1 MSENE
6 EPEEQPEEEP
16 IEEPT
21 QPIMVST
28 PRVGAPK
35 NKGGRPKKKMGA
47 KATVSRVSNP
57 GPIQRAPVQEDDV
70 TANDRATLMNIADV
84 IGASRQK
91 QMNTATAQSMM
102 ADLASITSG
111 LSDEAMRH
119 LANTEEFH
127 ATFQRLSKTAG
138 RSPGTPVF
146 DEKGRELYRE
156 PWTYEAM
163 CKTYEMFRWMPPRD
177 DIIEVN
183 GVAVQVWEGREA
195 VGPKVFYDIQM
206 QSIEAERQ
214 LGRSHHDVLA
224 NGPLRYADDVSV
236 GIGWHKMTTEELLA
250 QPGNREV

>member
-6 EPEEQPEEEP
+6 EPAEEP
-16 IEEPT
+16 VEEPA
-21 QPIMVST
+21 QPVMVST
-28 PRVGAPK
+28 PRSPVK
-35 NKGGRPKKKMGA
+35 NKGGRPKKTGA
-47 KATVSRVSNP
+47 KATVSRVANV
-57 GPIQRAPVQEDDV
+57 GPINRAPVKEDDQ
-70 TANDRATLMNIADV
+70 TASDRAALMGIADM
-84 IGASRQK
+84 IGATRQK
-91 QMNTATAQSMM
+91 QMNTATAQSLI
-102 ADLASITSG
+102 AELAAATTG
-111 LSDEAMRH
+111 LSDEALRH

-127 ATFQRLSKTAG
+127 AAFERLGKTAG
-138 RSPGTPVF
+138 RSPGDPVF

-195 VGPKVFYDIQM
+195 VGPKIFYDIQM

-214 LGRSHHDVLA
+214 AGRSHHEILA

-236 GIGWHKMTTEELLA
+236 GVGWHKMTTEELLA